1 MMMELVKQSL
11 RENDVPETNIISI
24 NFDNLQ
30 FAELLDYKKLH
41 DHIMQKAHGSTGTVY
56 VFLDELQEVQA
67 WEKCVNSLRSQ
78 SHFDIY
84 VTGSNSHLLSSEYA
98 TYLAGRYVSFTIY
111 PFSFKEFTD
120 VYRQK
125 KGTASVSEMFTS
137 FIEFGGM
144 PGLSQLELNADV
156 TAPFLQDI
164 YNSVVLKDVI
174 QHGKIHDTELLERI
188 CRFVMA
194 NAGKT
199 FSATGISK
207 YLKNERRKTTPET
220 VLHYLICCE
229 DAYLFYKAKRYDVP
243 GKKMLSVQEKEYIA
257 DHGLRQ
263 AVVGR
268 NTDSIETVLEN
279 IVYLELLRRGYTV
292 YVGKIEAA
300 EIDFIAEKQNGAE
313 KMYIQVAYLLST
325 AECIEREFSPLE
337 KISDNF
343 PKLVLS
349 TDPLPVSGRNGI
361 ERKDIAMWLLE
372 E

>member
-1 MMMELVKQSL
+1 
-11 RENDVPETNIISI
+11 
-24 NFDNLQ
+24 
-30 FAELLDYKKLH
+30 
-41 DHIMQKAHGSTGTVY
+41 
-56 VFLDELQEVQA
+56 
-67 WEKCVNSLRSQ
+67 
-78 SHFDIY
+78 
-84 VTGSNSHLLSSEYA
+84 
-98 TYLAGRYVSFTIY
+98 
-111 PFSFKEFTD
+111 
-120 VYRQK
+120 
-125 KGTASVSEMFTS
+125 
-137 FIEFGGM
+137 
-144 PGLSQLELNADV
+144 
-156 TAPFLQDI
+156 
-164 YNSVVLKDVI
+164 
-174 QHGKIHDTELLERI
+174 
-188 CRFVMA
+188 MA

-220 VLHYLICCE
+220 VLHYLTCCE

-349 TDPLPVSGRNGI
+349 SDPLPVS
-361 ERKDIAMWLLE
+361 
-372 E
+372 